1 MRCFRLLAIFP
12 LCLGIGGPAPPLR
25 GAQQSIEVQ
34 TLFRQ
39 LESTE
44 TTDSAT
50 EKLLKLSESDP
61 RARQYLAGKLPSM
74 IERGPADSHP
84 WNNAVQLAG
93 HLKIAEAAPALV
105 RWIGKGARG
114 TFTLTDTIRLRDNPT
129 AKALVEIGDP
139 SLPRLAPVLQRGNLA
154 ERWDAALVLYN
165 IDTQGA
171 KEILRNHLERE
182 TDESLRSFIKNSLD

>member
-61 RARQYLAGKLPSM
+61 RARQYHAGKLPSM
-74 IERGPADSHP
+74 IERGPADINP
-84 WNNAVQLAG
+84 CNNALHLPGNMNIATAATAFPLPLAN
-93 HLKIAEAAPALV
+93 APP
-105 RWIGKGARG
+105 
-114 TFTLTDTIRLRDNPT
+114 TPFT
-129 AKALVEIGDP
+129 
-139 SLPRLAPVLQRGNLA
+139 
-154 ERWDAALVLYN
+154 
-165 IDTQGA
+165 
-171 KEILRNHLERE
+171 
-182 TDESLRSFIKNSLD
+182 